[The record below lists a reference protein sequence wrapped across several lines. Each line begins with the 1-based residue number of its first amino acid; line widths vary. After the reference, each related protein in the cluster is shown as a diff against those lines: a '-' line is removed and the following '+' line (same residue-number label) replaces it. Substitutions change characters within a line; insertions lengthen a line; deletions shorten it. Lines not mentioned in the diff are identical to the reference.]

1 MALSIGFWLLAIVA
15 VGAALTVVVLKDV
28 FRSALSLVLS
38 LVAVAGIYI
47 TLSADFLAGVQVL
60 VYVGAI
66 SILLII
72 GIMLTREVQQGAPAN
87 KFRIPAFL
95 LAVVFFGVMCF
106 VFLST
111 PWHTVP
117 GAQDLALPP
126 TTVGLADK
134 LFSQNG
140 YLLTVEI
147 AGVLL
152 LAAIVG
158 AIAMARDK

>member
-38 LVAVAGIYI
+38 LVAVAGVYI
-47 TLSADFLAGVQVL
+47 TLSADFLAGVQIL

-87 KFRIPAFL
+87 KLRIPAFL
-95 LAVVFFGVMCF
+95 VAVVFFGVMCF
-106 VFLST
+106 VFLQT
-111 PWHTVP
+111 PWVQASVAPVT
-117 GAQDLALPP
+117 P
-126 TTVGLADK
+126 TAAPLADR

-152 LAAIVG
+152 LAAIIG
-158 AIAMARDK
+158 AIALARDK

>member
-1 MALSIGFWLLAIVA
+1 MALSIGFWILAVIAVA
-15 VGAALTVVVLKDV
+15 GSLMVVLLKDI
-28 FRSALSLVLS
+28 FRGALSLVLC

-72 GIMLTREVQQGAPAN
+72 GIMLTREIKQTSPTN

-95 LAVVFFGVMCF
+95 VALVFLGVMCF
-106 VFLST
+106 VFLGT
-111 PWHTVP
+111 PW
-117 GAQDLALPP
+117 Q
-126 TTVGLADK
+126 TTSVNPVEQTTAVLGNAFFGD
-134 LFSQNG
+134 NG
-140 YLLTVEI
+140 YLVTVEI

-152 LAAIVG
+152 LAAVIG
-158 AIAMARDK
+158 AITMGREK